1 MPRGIQPC
9 VFGSWIDN
17 TRGYTT
23 SDQTGGNLFREES
36 KVHFERVKF
45 EAFKNDMAMYR
56 PINFMSGEVEK
67 AYDGIKIPV
76 RKTKYSA
83 GYDICIP
90 IDISIPSGQ
99 RRVIPTGIKVVFEE
113 DEMSTW
119 HLQMYVR
126 SSVGIK
132 DGIVLT
138 NGTGVIDPDY
148 FRGKNDGDMMLA
160 LLNTSDKLVQY
171 KAGDRICQAVFVIHG
186 LTSDDNA
193 SGDRIGGIGSTK

>member
-1 MPRGIQPC
+1 M
-9 VFGSWIDN
+9 
-17 TRGYTT
+17 
-23 SDQTGGNLFREES
+23 
-36 KVHFERVKF
+36 KF

-67 AYDGIKIPV
+67 AYNGIKIPV

>member
-1 MPRGIQPC
+1 M
-9 VFGSWIDN
+9 
-17 TRGYTT
+17 
-23 SDQTGGNLFREES
+23 
-36 KVHFERVKF
+36 HFERVKF
-45 EAFKNDMAMYR
+45 EAFKNDMVMYR

-76 RKTKYSA
+76 RKTRYSA

>member
-1 MPRGIQPC
+1 M
-9 VFGSWIDN
+9 
-17 TRGYTT
+17 
-23 SDQTGGNLFREES
+23 
-36 KVHFERVKF
+36 HFERVKF
-45 EAFKNDMAMYR
+45 NAFKNDMAMYR
-56 PINFMSGEVEK
+56 PINFLYGDLER
-67 AYDGIKIPV
+67 AYECVKIPV

-90 IDISIPSGQ
+90 IDITIPPGQ

-132 DGIVLT
+132 DGVVLT
-138 NGTGVIDPDY
+138 NGTGVIDSDY
-148 FRGKNDGDMMLA
+148 QFAENDGDMMLA

>member
-1 MPRGIQPC
+1 M
-9 VFGSWIDN
+9 
-17 TRGYTT
+17 
-23 SDQTGGNLFREES
+23 
-36 KVHFERVKF
+36 HFERVKF

>member
-1 MPRGIQPC
+1 M
-9 VFGSWIDN
+9 
-17 TRGYTT
+17 
-23 SDQTGGNLFREES
+23 
-36 KVHFERVKF
+36 HFERVKF
-45 EAFKNDMAMYR
+45 DAFKNDMAMYR